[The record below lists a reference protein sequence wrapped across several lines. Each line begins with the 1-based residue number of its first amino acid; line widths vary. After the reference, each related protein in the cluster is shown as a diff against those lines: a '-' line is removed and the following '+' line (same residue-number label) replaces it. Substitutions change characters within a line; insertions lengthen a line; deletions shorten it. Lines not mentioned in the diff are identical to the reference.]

1 MQYMYRQHYLGLGRA
16 ARGWSASNLP
26 SRTLPRPAPCI
37 KTRER
42 AQDGARLTTSAS
54 ARGRATA
61 AAPFAGR
68 TADQVSGFLRDGFTT
83 IKASRVRGD
92 GLEELA
98 ATVGAEAAAVLT
110 SKEDTWRY
118 ALWRVFN
125 SVQDNQKRHSLALP
139 MSPSLRRILNAAV
152 GLAAPVLDQIGMP
165 KSSLLVELSAILSQ
179 PGSQEQS
186 VHADTSHVNVSCD
199 ATIVSIFVALS
210 QVTLEAGPT
219 HVLPGTHSVGFHE
232 EVHRLQSSMLGSE
245 YSSDGQQDTAQQQA
259 VAERAYRL
267 AALLGEHPS
276 QHGLLDVGDILLFDT
291 KVFHYGGANS
301 SQASRDLLCF
311 SFQQPPNDQQGA
323 ACPPRVEGFTY
334 HIADDVEGTY
344 ALGDFAPE

>member
-1 MQYMYRQHYLGLGRA
+1 MMQYMYLQHYLGLGRA

-125 SVQDNQKRHSLALP
+125 SVQDNQKRHSLPLP

-152 GLAAPVLDQIGMP
+152 GQCVPRTQTLGT
-165 KSSLLVELSAILSQ
+165 
-179 PGSQEQS
+179 
-186 VHADTSHVNVSCD
+186 HADTWAPVR
-199 ATIVSIFVALS
+199 T
-210 QVTLEAGPT
+210 G
-219 HVLPGTHSVGFHE
+219 
-232 EVHRLQSSMLGSE
+232 
-245 YSSDGQQDTAQQQA
+245 
-259 VAERAYRL
+259 AYRRVPARIYHL
-267 AALLGEHPS
+267 R
-276 QHGLLDVGDILLFDT
+276 
-291 KVFHYGGANS
+291 GA
-301 SQASRDLLCF
+301 QRW
-311 SFQQPPNDQQGA
+311 GA
-323 ACPPRVEGFTY
+323 AWSAGGMLADCARPTPHPHPHPLLPPLPVSVSLRGSLRQ
-334 HIADDVEGTY
+334 
-344 ALGDFAPE
+344 ALRPLS